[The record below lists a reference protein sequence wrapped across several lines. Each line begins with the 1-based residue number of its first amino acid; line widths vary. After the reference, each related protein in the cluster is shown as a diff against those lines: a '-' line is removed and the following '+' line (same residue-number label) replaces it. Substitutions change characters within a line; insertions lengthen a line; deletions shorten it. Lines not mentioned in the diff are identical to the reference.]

1 GKSERFTII
10 ASYSLWDI
18 VSYSIEHLLNNIYG
32 SDQGML
38 ADDRKN
44 RFLETSQRFYPLLKM
59 NEGYSIFRPLIKLN
73 DSDIRRM
80 LEQEG
85 IPTLSIPCKFA
96 SLRPKRLLE
105 NYYKA
110 LGLRFE
116 YDQLLDFAKKSL
128 NLPDISSYVS
138 INKAE
143 YLQNIF

>member
-1 GKSERFTII
+1 
-10 ASYSLWDI
+10 
-18 VSYSIEHLLNNIYG
+18 
-32 SDQGML
+32 
-38 ADDRKN
+38 
-44 RFLETSQRFYPLLKM
+44 M

-85 IPTLSIPCKFA
+85 IPTLSIPCKF
-96 SLRPKRLLE
+96 SNFRPKRLLE
-105 NYYKA
+105 NYYKT
-110 LGLRFE
+110 LGLRFD

-128 NLPDISSYVS
+128 DLPDISSYAS